1 MNNATAA
8 AVSYT
13 GKTLGGALKILPYI
27 EELGFDGKH
36 FMDAI
41 VANLQ
46 EMGVMRN
53 GAITG
58 GQEANIVASAP
69 SYSVAQNSGRGNS
82 LA

>member
-8 AVSYT
+8 AVSYA
-13 GKTLGGALKILPYI
+13 GKTLGGALQILPYI

-41 VANLQ
+41 VTNLQ
-46 EMGVMRN
+46 EMGVMRH
-53 GAITG
+53 GTITG
-58 GQEANIVASAP
+58 GQEASVASAP
-69 SYSVAQNSGRGNS
+69 SYSVAQNSGKDTY